1 MVVPVGVWRL
11 QLESCTSSLA
21 GDVPKV
27 TLRQLRI
34 AKVCDVLDLS
44 PWGTLLPMT
53 DSDQRP
59 AEDGAA
65 DDQFAVGVSV
75 RVYPGTDRERLGVV
89 VEDFGDSAGQRVDI
103 GEHHIV
109 DAARRWAVRLG
120 DGNLVFVDS
129 DDLTPG

>member
-1 MVVPVGVWRL
+1 MCLTYRHVG
-11 QLESCTSSLA
+11 
-21 GDVPKV
+21 PF
-27 TLRQLRI
+27 
-34 AKVCDVLDLS
+34 
-44 PWGTLLPMT
+44 LPMT
-53 DSDQRP
+53 DSDQGP

-65 DDQFAVGVSV
+65 DDRFAVGVSV
-75 RVYPGTDRERLGVV
+75 RVYPGTDRECLGVV
-89 VEDFGDSAGQRVDI
+89 VDDFGDSAGQRVDI